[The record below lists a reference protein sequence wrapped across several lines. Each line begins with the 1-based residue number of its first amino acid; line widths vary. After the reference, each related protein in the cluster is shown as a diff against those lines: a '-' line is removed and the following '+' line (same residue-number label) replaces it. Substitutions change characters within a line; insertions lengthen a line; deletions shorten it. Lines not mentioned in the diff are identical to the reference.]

1 MAARNKNSSSRGQ
14 GELST
19 AGKRWWGASACLLGM
34 LLVWSLLQ
42 PVDAVSVFQG
52 AATAQNLAWLA
63 LATLTTS
70 GCIACGVRYPFASRA
85 WWAIGA
91 GLLWLLVGTVL
102 AGRENNPRVAWYGF
116 WQVISLAACY
126 YSALALLPG
135 PRSQRAALQ
144 ILLAGCVA
152 LALHGLQQVLIEMPL
167 SRAEYLA
174 DPEAFLAQDPNLDLP
189 AGSPMRKRF
198 EDRLLHSA
206 EPYAT
211 FALTNSLAVL
221 LSGGL
226 VLLCG
231 LAWTVWHDAPRRFS
245 SSPGTS
251 SSAASSPA
259 ASSSAALSS
268 SIDSKNASPSPQPA
282 RPVQSATATSTWRR
296 WLPRACLGL
305 AILVVGLCWFLTR
318 SRVAYLSVGLVGLVW
333 GLSSVHRLRRQAG
346 LVLGLST
353 AMGLLLLAAGWW
365 LWHNDRLVFS
375 EAPKSLSYRL
385 EYWLATLA
393 MLRDHA
399 WWGVGLGNFQSY
411 YPLYKLPTASEI
423 VADPHNWPLDLCVS
437 LSLPVG
443 LMLIGWLGLRLLT
456 AVRQAAETQAAG
468 TQAAGEQA
476 AGTQAAGEHA
486 VAERAEAR
494 RNSPSAAGALGE
506 CHSDELHARLA
517 TLDAWSERC
526 LLWGAVIGGTICV
539 GLLSLLSGLEIAV
552 IVSTWLLAAVLI
564 ACLRPCMAQLGATS
578 STLRRTLWL
587 AVAAMLFCLL
597 ASGSWQ
603 SSGLAVPLL
612 IGLVLASRRR
622 LGWATGPR
630 STTASQADLGGTANA
645 RQLAPR
651 SAKLSRFEHVAIA
664 MLPALGLL
672 CFLVQSWRPTT
683 TSWALMQ
690 QALRTPQPR
699 AQLALFEAAAAADR
713 LDTEPLRWQA
723 QLLSSQAML
732 ASSDRFPLLADEV
745 LGALDA
751 WLARDST
758 KYANWEMAGK
768 HALELAEHA
777 RKSGLPPQKWVAAAI
792 GYYSNSVARY
802 PSSIGLNAQLAV
814 VLAVADRWPEAQQR
828 WRLAEQLDQ
837 ATPHADQ
844 KLASQ
849 QLWLPILPEAAA
861 AEFVEQQPRIMAEP
875 MLAWLRK
882 HYPD

>member
-1 MAARNKNSSSRGQ
+1 MAARNKNSSSHRQ

-52 AATAQNLAWLA
+52 AAMAQNLAWLA
-63 LATLTTS
+63 LATLTTA

-126 YSALALLPG
+126 YSALALVPG
-135 PRSQRAALQ
+135 PRSRRAALQ

-152 LALHGLQQVLIEMPL
+152 LALHGLQQVLIEMPAA
-167 SRAEYLA
+167 RAEYLA

-231 LAWTVWHDAPRRFS
+231 LAWTVWLDAPRRCTPSPS
-245 SSPGTS
+245 SSPS
-251 SSAASSPA
+251 SSRNSSGVSPTPSSPR
-259 ASSSAALSS
+259 
-268 SIDSKNASPSPQPA
+268 PA
-282 RPVQSATATSTWRR
+282 RPVQSTTATSTQRR
-296 WLPRACLGL
+296 WLPLAGLVL
-305 AILVVGLCWFLTR
+305 AILVVGACWFLTR
-318 SRVAYLSVGLVGLVW
+318 SRVAYVSIGLVGLAW

-346 LVLGLST
+346 LLLGVS
-353 AMGLLLLAAGWW
+353 AAVGLLLLAAGWW

-456 AVRQAAETQAAG
+456 AVRQAAATHAVV
-468 TQAAGEQA
+468 TH
-476 AGTQAAGEHA
+476 AAGEHA
-486 VAERAEAR
+486 VAEHAEAR
-494 RNSPSAAGALGE
+494 RNSPSVVDVLGE
-506 CHSDELHARLA
+506 CHSYELHAMLA
-517 TLDAWSERC
+517 TLDTWSERC
-526 LLWGAVIGGTICV
+526 LLWGAAIGGTICV
-539 GLLSLLSGLEIAV
+539 GLLSLLSGVEIGV
-552 IVSTWLLAAVLI
+552 IVSTWLLAAVLM
-564 ACLRPCMAQLGATS
+564 ACLQPCMSQLGATS
-578 STLRRTLWL
+578 STPRLTLCM
-587 AVAAMLFCLL
+587 AVAAMLLCLL

-622 LGWATGPR
+622 LGWATGPH
-630 STTASQADLGGTANA
+630 SPTASQADPGGTAKA
-645 RQLAPR
+645 TQLAPR
-651 SAKLSRFEHVAIA
+651 SARLSRLGHVAIA
-664 MLPALGLL
+664 ILPAVGLL

-690 QALRTPQPR
+690 QALQSPQPR

-732 ASSDRFPLLADEV
+732 APSDRFPFLADEV

-802 PSSIGLNAQLAV
+802 PSSIGLNAQLAA
-814 VLAVADRWPEAQQR
+814 VLAVADRWPEARQR

-861 AEFVEQQPRIMAEP
+861 AEFAEQQPRIMAEP